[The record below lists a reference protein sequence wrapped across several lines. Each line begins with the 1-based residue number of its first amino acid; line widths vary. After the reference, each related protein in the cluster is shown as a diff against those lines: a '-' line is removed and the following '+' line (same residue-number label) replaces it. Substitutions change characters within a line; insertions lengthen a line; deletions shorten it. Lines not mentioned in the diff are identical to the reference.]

1 MPNETVKAL
10 DNIPLTLKFKFSKP
24 KVFEN
29 DGKYGKFR
37 SYSYGVVHQGV
48 DKYFSATEVLNN
60 LLSQLGDLEG
70 RTLTLTLLQNPNDL
84 KKKYWRIQ
92 DDREN
97 DITPSFMPGFTP
109 QTTSDT
115 PSPQTRPTGAKM
127 EATEPLNIPKLKE
140 WANSTTKLAKETAER
155 VDALE
160 AIKAKERLNALESR
174 LRDIESKL
182 FPETGELSR
191 DGVHDTEKD
200 LSEIPY

>member
-1 MPNETVKAL
+1 MENETVKAL

-48 DKYFSATEVLNN
+48 DKYLSATEVLNN

-97 DITPSFMPGFTP
+97 DITPKFMPSFMPSFMP
-109 QTTSDT
+109 QITSGT

-127 EATEPLNIPKLKE
+127 EATEGLDVPKLKA
-140 WANSTTKLAKETAER
+140 WAKKMEER
-155 VDALE
+155 VKKLEDAME
-160 AIKAKERLNALESR
+160 KPPVGEKKE
-174 LRDIESKL
+174 
-182 FPETGELSR
+182 ETGGHLSL
-191 DGVHDTEKD
+191 DNVVPATKED
-200 LSEIPY
+200 LDRIPY

>member
-70 RTLTLTLLQNPNDL
+70 RTLTLTLLQNTNDL

-97 DITPSFMPGFTP
+97 DITPKFMP
-109 QTTSDT
+109 QITSDT
-115 PSPQTRPTGAKM
+115 TSPQTRPTGAKM
-127 EATEPLNIPKLKE
+127 EATEGLDITKLKA
-140 WANSTTKLAKETAER
+140 WAKKTEER
-155 VDALE
+155 VKKLEDAME
-160 AIKAKERLNALESR
+160 
-174 LRDIESKL
+174 KL
-182 FPETGELSR
+182 LGGEKNEGTGEHLSL
-191 DGVHDTEKD
+191 GNVVPATKED
-200 LSEIPY
+200 LDRIPY

>member
-70 RTLTLTLLQNPNDL
+70 RTLTLTLLQNTNDL

-92 DDREN
+92 DEREN

-127 EATEPLNIPKLKE
+127 EATEGLDVPKLKA
-140 WANSTTKLAKETAER
+140 WAKKTEER
-155 VDALE
+155 VKRLEDAMGKLLGGE
-160 AIKAKERLNALESR
+160 KKE
-174 LRDIESKL
+174 
-182 FPETGELSR
+182 ETGGHLSL
-191 DGVHDTEKD
+191 DNVVPATKED
-200 LSEIPY
+200 LDRIPY

>member
-1 MPNETVKAL
+1 MEKLKAL
-10 DNIPLTLKFKFSKP
+10 DNIPLTIEFKYSEPKVWENEGQWGKFKT
-24 KVFEN
+24 
-29 DGKYGKFR
+29 
-37 SYSYGVVHQGV
+37 YSYGVVHKGI
-48 DKYFSATEVLNN
+48 DTYFSATETLYN
-60 LLSQLGDLEG
+60 LLSQLGDLRG
-70 RTLTLTLLQNPNDL
+70 RTFTLTILQNPNDL

-92 DDREN
+92 DEREN
-97 DITPSFMPGFTP
+97 DITPSYGGQST
-109 QTTSDT
+109 QSTTS
-115 PSPQTRPTGAKM
+115 PQKPHTGTKN

-174 LRDIESKL
+174 LRDIEAKL

-191 DGVHDTEKD
+191 DGVHDTEKE

>member
-1 MPNETVKAL
+1 MPYETVKPL
-10 DNIPLTLKFKFSKP
+10 DNIPFTLKFNFSQP
-24 KVFEN
+24 KVFDN

-60 LLSQLGDLEG
+60 LLSQLGDLKG

-115 PSPQTRPTGAKM
+115 TSPQTRPTGAKM
-127 EATEPLNIPKLKE
+127 EATEGLDITKLKA
-140 WANSTTKLAKETAER
+140 WAKKTEER
-155 VDALE
+155 VKRLEDAMEKLLGGE
-160 AIKAKERLNALESR
+160 KKE
-174 LRDIESKL
+174 
-182 FPETGELSR
+182 ETGGHLSL
-191 DGVHDTEKD
+191 DNVVPATKED
-200 LSEIPY
+200 LDRIPY